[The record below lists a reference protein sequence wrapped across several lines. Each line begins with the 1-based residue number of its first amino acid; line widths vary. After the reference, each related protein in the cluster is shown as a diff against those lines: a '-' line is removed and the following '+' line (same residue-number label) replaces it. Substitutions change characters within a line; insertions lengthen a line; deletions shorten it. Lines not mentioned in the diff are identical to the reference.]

1 MAPLHILY
9 KVTTELHK
17 QTSTSQFTEKEKRIG
32 WLRLV
37 RPGLIDTDDPEKLK
51 PDAHLALQAKLLGD
65 YFFSQLKI
73 AKSPKAFS
81 IWSQLQKKNGKNH
94 CFSTFLAVPPAQA
107 VLFFVF

>member
-17 QTSTSQFTEKEKRIG
+17 QTFPNQFSEKEKRIG

-65 YFFSQLKI
+65 Y
-73 AKSPKAFS
+73 
-81 IWSQLQKKNGKNH
+81 
-94 CFSTFLAVPPAQA
+94 
-107 VLFFVF
+107 VLFESSILIFLQ

>member
-17 QTSTSQFTEKEKRIG
+17 QSSPSQFTEKEKRIG

-51 PDAHLALQAKLLGD
+51 PDAHLALQAKLLGT
-65 YFFSQLKI
+65 FFILIRDNLISEGIYNLVQTSQKY
-73 AKSPKAFS
+73 AKS
-81 IWSQLQKKNGKNH
+81 
-94 CFSTFLAVPPAQA
+94 
-107 VLFFVF
+107 LFFNCQTLNVSNFLLFDQ

>member
-17 QTSTSQFTEKEKRIG
+17 QSSPSQFTEKEKRIG

-65 YFFSQLKI
+65 DYFL
-73 AKSPKAFS
+73 
-81 IWSQLQKKNGKNH
+81 N
-94 CFSTFLAVPPAQA
+94 
-107 VLFFVF
+107 